1 MDNSFYLSL
10 LAEAHQGRLLE
21 EKGRNV
27 LLPGQPHLTIPVF
40 RKGIVTG
47 GSFLIRAGEA
57 LKGIG
62 TPEETARL
70 SANGPNASTS
80 SNSSIDA

>member
-10 LAEAHQGRLLE
+10 LAEAPQGRLLE
-21 EKGRNV
+21 ERGRNG
-27 LLPGQPHLTIPVF
+27 LLPGQPHLTFPVF

-62 TPEETARL
+62 TAGETARF
-70 SANGPNASTS
+70 SANGPTTSTS
-80 SNSSIDA
+80 SSAPIDV